1 MKRKTRF
8 RFDVWPQLALAT
20 LNVVFMVLFI
30 FQKDWPT
37 FVWLCLINFWIIE
50 SYFAKRK
57 LFRMREVAIGLF
69 NIINPTKE
77 IGDSDQAEFAVVEE
91 NGQRKIDITVTR
103 SLEQTKVGVS
113 REQNKEKDNGFV
125 RVP

>member
-20 LNVVFMVLFI
+20 LNVVFMVLFF

-77 IGDSDQAEFAVVEE
+77 IGDDDWAEFAVVEE

-103 SLEQTKVGVS
+103 ALDQAKVSVS
-113 REQNKEKDNGFV
+113 REKKEGKDNGQV
-125 RVP
+125 

>member
-37 FVWLCLINFWIIE
+37 FVWLCLINFWIME

-77 IGDSDQAEFAVVEE
+77 IGDDDWADFKIIDKDGKFMINISLNRSVEKKAEQKKEKKE
-91 NGQRKIDITVTR
+91 
-103 SLEQTKVGVS
+103 
-113 REQNKEKDNGFV
+113 EKDNGQV
-125 RVP
+125 